1 MLYFWKSDDLV
12 KEGVSTTW
20 CTSLQK
26 FFGKKWRK
34 LLVGGVYSSRLH
46 VVVIDE
52 AHTVVKWSV
61 V

>member
-1 MLYFWKSDDLV
+1 M
-12 KEGVSTTW
+12 KEGVCIGEYHLVYFTPEI
-20 CTSLQK
+20 LLG
-26 FFGKKWRK
+26 GKMWRN
-34 LLVGGVYSSRLH
+34 LLVGDVYSSWLH

>member
-1 MLYFWKSDDLV
+1 M
-12 KEGVSTTW
+12 KEGVCNGEYQLVCFTPEI
-20 CTSLQK
+20 LLG
-26 FFGKKWRK
+26 GKKWRK
-34 LLVGGVYSSRLH
+34 LLVGDVYSSKFH